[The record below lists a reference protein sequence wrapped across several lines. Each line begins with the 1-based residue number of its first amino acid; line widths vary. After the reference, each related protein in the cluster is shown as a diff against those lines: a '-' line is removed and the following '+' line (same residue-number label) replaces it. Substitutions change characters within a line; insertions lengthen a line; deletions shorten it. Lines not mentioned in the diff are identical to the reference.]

1 MLDEKLSTTKVR
13 RVEPNEKSLSSPL
26 DGPYLKYLL

>member
-13 RVEPNEKSLSSPL
+13 RVEPKEEILSPL
-26 DGPYLKYLL
+26 DGPYLRYLL